1 MAAQVGSDRPSS
13 MMHLFF
19 NCLAASAGGG
29 VTYVRNLI
37 PHLACR
43 TDLHATVALSPALR
57 NEFGSFSNLSFVEM
71 ETSKNTGK
79 RFLQEQFYLPRLIRR
94 SGADVLISTGNFAV
108 RNSPVPQIL
117 LSGNSLYTSEDFSRD
132 VRSRGDYG
140 LWLDTR
146 IKGFFAKQSVR
157 WTDCTI
163 APSHAF
169 ADELR
174 RRSDG
179 NVVAVHHGFDREV
192 FFRDISPLPRE
203 IQQRIDNARGA
214 LRLLFVSHYNYYRN
228 FETLFRAIPILRN
241 RLGNRDLK
249 LFLTCRLRSD
259 ANPGSYRADSAAALI
274 AKLDISENVVE
285 LGAVPYSLLH
295 HLYRACHIYVTAA
308 YAETFAH
315 PLVEAMASGL
325 PVIASDIAVHREVC
339 GQAAMYFARFSAEEL
354 ASRIAQV
361 AQSDALRRQLSE
373 HAAVR
378 SQDFSW
384 EKHVSEIANLAR
396 KLANIPA
403 THESPLPAAV
413 CG

>member
-146 IKGFFAKQSVR
+146 IKGFFAGP
-157 WTDCTI
+157 I
-163 APSHAF
+163 ARSHPAMPSLTNCA
-169 ADELR
+169 A
-174 RRSDG
+174 G
-179 NVVAVHHGFDREV
+179 
-192 FFRDISPLPRE
+192 PT
-203 IQQRIDNARGA
+203 
-214 LRLLFVSHYNYYRN
+214 
-228 FETLFRAIPILRN
+228 ETLWQFIMV
-241 RLGNRDLK
+241 
-249 LFLTCRLRSD
+249 LT
-259 ANPGSYRADSAAALI
+259 
-274 AKLDISENVVE
+274 
-285 LGAVPYSLLH
+285 
-295 HLYRACHIYVTAA
+295 
-308 YAETFAH
+308 
-315 PLVEAMASGL
+315 
-325 PVIASDIAVHREVC
+325 
-339 GQAAMYFARFSAEEL
+339 ARFSFV
-354 ASRIAQV
+354 I
-361 AQSDALRRQLSE
+361 
-373 HAAVR
+373 
-378 SQDFSW
+378 
-384 EKHVSEIANLAR
+384 
-396 KLANIPA
+396 
-403 THESPLPAAV
+403 
-413 CG
+413 

>member
-1 MAAQVGSDRPSS
+1 R
-13 MMHLFF
+13 
-19 NCLAASAGGG
+19 C
-29 VTYVRNLI
+29 
-37 PHLACR
+37 
-43 TDLHATVALSPALR
+43 
-57 NEFGSFSNLSFVEM
+57 
-71 ETSKNTGK
+71 
-79 RFLQEQFYLPRLIRR
+79 
-94 SGADVLISTGNFAV
+94 GADVLISTGNFAV

-157 WTDCTI
+157 WADCTVT
-163 APSHAF
+163 PSNAF
-169 ADELR
+169 AEDMHR
-174 RRSDG
+174 WSGG

-192 FFRDISPLPRE
+192 FFRDASPLPRE
-203 IQQRIDNARGA
+203 IQQRLDNARGA

-241 RLGNRDLK
+241 RLGNRDVK

-259 ANPGSYRADSAAALI
+259 ANPGSYRADSAAALM
-274 AKLDISENVVE
+274 AKLGISENVVE

-295 HLYRACHIYVTAA
+295 HLYRACHIYVSAA

-325 PVIASDIAVHREVC
+325 PVIAANIGVHREIC

-354 ASRIAQV
+354 VSRIAQV
-361 AQSDALRRQLSE
+361 AESDALRRQLSE
-373 HAAVR
+373 HGGVR

-384 EKHVSEIANLAR
+384 EKHVNEIVDLAR
-396 KLANIPA
+396 KVTNIPA
-403 THESPLPAAV
+403 THESLLPAAV

>member
-1 MAAQVGSDRPSS
+1 M
-13 MMHLFF
+13 
-19 NCLAASAGGG
+19 
-29 VTYVRNLI
+29 
-37 PHLACR
+37 
-43 TDLHATVALSPALR
+43 
-57 NEFGSFSNLSFVEM
+57 
-71 ETSKNTGK
+71 
-79 RFLQEQFYLPRLIRR
+79 
-94 SGADVLISTGNFAV
+94 
-108 RNSPVPQIL
+108 
-117 LSGNSLYTSEDFSRD
+117 
-132 VRSRGDYG
+132 
-140 LWLDTR
+140 
-146 IKGFFAKQSVR
+146 
-157 WTDCTI
+157 
-163 APSHAF
+163 
-169 ADELR
+169 
-174 RRSDG
+174 
-179 NVVAVHHGFDREV
+179 
-192 FFRDISPLPRE
+192 
-203 IQQRIDNARGA
+203 
-214 LRLLFVSHYNYYRN
+214 
-228 FETLFRAIPILRN
+228 
-241 RLGNRDLK
+241 
-249 LFLTCRLRSD
+249 
-259 ANPGSYRADSAAALI
+259 
-274 AKLDISENVVE
+274 
-285 LGAVPYSLLH
+285 PYSLLH